1 MSLFPYITG
10 RQKDSPLMKKPL
22 PEQVSP
28 QATTSREHEQIP
40 LPEAREVVPG
50 IWKFTLP
57 IPFPLKTVNMYA
69 LVGHDG
75 WALVDTGMGMH
86 DARVALAVGL
96 HKAGLSINKL
106 QAIVL
111 SHDHPDHIGLSGIL
125 HEKSGAV
132 VYMHPIDANSMRVL
146 WQDFDPERFS
156 TVSHFFRQHGMPAG
170 EPWFSHTSPAQ
181 LHHIVRVPPS
191 DTITL
196 VENGQYLHLAGER
209 YRVIWTPGHSDGH
222 ICLFR
227 DSDGVFLAA
236 DHVLPRI
243 TPNIGLY
250 SEYDR
255 ANPLADYLDSLRNVA
270 PLPAS
275 IVLPGHGEPFKDLA
289 GRVAEIIE
297 HHEERE
303 IQILTLLDD
312 QPQNA
317 YQLAEK
323 LFGHRLKSNEAR
335 RMGTAEVLSHLEYLR
350 LDGQVEQYKTSDGM
364 FLYDAL

>member
-1 MSLFPYITG
+1 
-10 RQKDSPLMKKPL
+10 MKKPL
-22 PEQVSP
+22 PEQVPP

-40 LPEAREVVPG
+40 LPEAREVFPG

-86 DARVALAVGL
+86 DARVALAAGL
-96 HKAGLSINKL
+96 HKVGLSINKL

-111 SHDHPDHIGLSGIL
+111 SHDHPDHIGLSGVL

-132 VYMHPIDANSMRVL
+132 VYMHPIDANRMRVL

-250 SEYDR
+250 SERDR
-255 ANPLADYLDSLRNVA
+255 VNPLGDYLDSLRKVST
-270 PLPAS
+270 LPAS
-275 IVLPGHGEPFKDLA
+275 IVLPGHGEPFADLA
-289 GRVAEIIE
+289 GRTAEIIE
-297 HHEERE
+297 HHRQRE
-303 IQILTLLDD
+303 MDILALLEKG
-312 QPQNA
+312 PQHA
-317 YQLAEK
+317 YELAEQ
-323 LFGHRLKSNEAR
+323 LFGHRWNNSEAR
-335 RMGTAEVLSHLEYLR
+335 RMAVAETLSHLEHLR
-350 LDGQVEQYKTSDGM
+350 YNRQVNQEHTTDGLI
-364 FLYDAL
+364 LYSVV